1 VRYLFVISLV
11 VVLIAQAEMLTRT
24 KVLMGTFVSLS
35 LDESHKAL
43 FKGSFNVVHRVDNS
57 LSSFKKTSPI
67 YKLNQNRKAD
77 INLYTYEALQ
87 LSQQYYKKTAGYFN
101 IAVGGITKD
110 LYRFGKDERVPK
122 EFELNKCDISFTS
135 LHFDEKEATLGQGV
149 KIDLG
154 GMGKGFGVD
163 RVREYLK
170 ANNITKAR
178 IALSGDIRCLGI
190 CKIEINNPNGATPL
204 MTFQTK
210 ESDMGITTSGN
221 YNHFVDSKEHNHLI
235 NPKTKHSEQN
245 FSSITLIS
253 KLPSSDLDAYA
264 TAASVM
270 PRELAFKFLKSLPL
284 AYVVLLNDNTLVVSK
299 NINLFVDDTPKE

>member
-1 VRYLFVISLV
+1 
-11 VVLIAQAEMLTRT
+11 
-24 KVLMGTFVSLS
+24 MGTFVSIS

-43 FKGSFNVVHRVDNS
+43 FKGSFDVVHRVDNS
-57 LSSFKKTSPI
+57 LSSFKQTSPI
-67 YKLNQNRKAD
+67 CKLNRDKKAN
-77 INLYTYEALQ
+77 INLYTYEALK
-87 LSQQYYKKTAGYFN
+87 LSQKYYKKTAGYFN
-101 IAVGGITKD
+101 IAIGGITKD
-110 LYRFGKDERVPK
+110 LYRFGADERVPK
-122 EFELNKCDISFTS
+122 EGELQKSDTSFSS
-135 LHFDEKEATLGQGV
+135 LSFNEKEATLGQGV

-170 ANNITKAR
+170 ANNITEAR

-190 CKIEINNPNGATPL
+190 CKIEINNPNGSTPL
-204 MTFQTK
+204 MSFYTK

-270 PRELAFKFLKSLPL
+270 PSELAFKFLNSLEL
-284 AYVVLLNDNTLVVSK
+284 AYVVLLNDKTLVMSK
-299 NINLFVDDTPKE
+299 NINLFVDDTSKE